1 MNVMEAINKRRSIRN
16 YRPDPIPD
24 EVLGRLLNALRLA
37 PSGRNAQ
44 PWKFIVVRDAGMR
57 RKLAIACRFQPRR
70 PEGQP
75 FVAEAPVIIVACGS
89 EADAACGYYQDG
101 EFFIT
106 YGHEAPQGITDRWSC
121 LPVDL
126 AIAMDHFSLAAME
139 EGLGTCWVAGLD
151 EREVKRLLGVPDNI
165 RAPIL
170 MPVGYPASA
179 SWPEP
184 RPRKSLEEVVCYER
198 YC

>member
-1 MNVMEAINKRRSIRN
+1 MNVMEAIKGRRSIRD
-16 YRPDPIPD
+16 YKPDPIPD
-24 EVLGRLLNALRLA
+24 EVLNKLLNALRLA

-44 PWKFIVVRDAGMR
+44 PWKFIAVRDTEMR
-57 RKLAIACRFQPRR
+57 RELAKACSFKPRR

-75 FVAEAPVIIVACGS
+75 FVAQAPVIIVACGS
-89 EADAACGYYQDG
+89 EDEAACGYYQNG
-101 EFFIT
+101 EFYIT
-106 YGHEAPQGITDRWSC
+106 YGHEAPREGITDRWSC

-126 AIAMDHFSLAAME
+126 AIAMDHFSLAAIE

-151 EREVKRLLGVPDNI
+151 ERKVKKLLGVPDNM

-170 MPVGYPASA
+170 MPVGYPV
-179 SWPEP
+179 SWPSP
-184 RPRKSLEEVVCYER
+184 RPRKALEEIICYER